1 MIDLSYY
8 IKVST
13 SPSGCNSY
21 DAKQFKCDRYLDCES
36 CLEDKIIEHD
46 KHIIEQYKANI
57 NLKNK
62 QLMDKVIEELK
73 LHSFELGTDTIPV
86 HYVRLNEAIEIVK
99 QGGVSDDICEWK
111 YTKEIMD
118 NAEFKVGCNQNALK
132 KGTVPNNFSYHD
144 FKYCP
149 YCGRRIKIVGD

>member
-8 IKVST
+8 IKVSS
-13 SPSGCNSY
+13 SPSGCDSY
-21 DAKQFKCDRYLDCES
+21 NAKQFECDKYLDCDS

-62 QLMDKVIEELK
+62 QLMDKVIEELE

-86 HYVRLNEAIEIVK
+86 RYVRLNEAIEIVK
-99 QGGVSDDICEWK
+99 KNIPL
-111 YTKEIMD
+111 I
-118 NAEFKVGCNQNALK
+118 
-132 KGTVPNNFSYHD
+132 H
-144 FKYCP
+144 
-149 YCGRRIKIVGD
+149 

>member
-8 IKVST
+8 IKVSS

-46 KHIIEQYKANI
+46 NQ
-57 NLKNK
+57 LKSEVI
-62 QLMDKVIEELK
+62 DKVIEQLE

-86 HYVRLNEAIEIVK
+86 RYVRLNEAIKIVK
-99 QGGVSDDICEWK
+99 KNIPL
-111 YTKEIMD
+111 I
-118 NAEFKVGCNQNALK
+118 
-132 KGTVPNNFSYHD
+132 H
-144 FKYCP
+144 
-149 YCGRRIKIVGD
+149 

>member
-21 DAKQFKCDRYLDCES
+21 DAEQFKCDRYLDCES

-46 KHIIEQYKANI
+46 KHLIEQYKSNI

-62 QLMDKVIEELK
+62 QFIDRVIKELE
-73 LHSFELGTDTIPV
+73 LHSFELGTDTLPV
-86 HYVRLNEAIEIVK
+86 SYVRLNKAIEI
-99 QGGVSDDICEWK
+99 I
-111 YTKEIMD
+111 KENIP
-118 NAEFKVGCNQNALK
+118 LI
-132 KGTVPNNFSYHD
+132 H
-144 FKYCP
+144 
-149 YCGRRIKIVGD
+149 